1 MPKNIIIIA
10 VLLVIIF
17 TTFFTLKINSGLS
30 RPPSKTEIET
40 AINQANHLYRQEKD
54 KGRDFSTGP
63 CLSDALLPD
72 WVVDIV
78 HDPRLPIDDLPANQC
93 PSYRE
98 GRALHFVEFD
108 TEGKLIRTK

>member
-1 MPKNIIIIA
+1 MPKNIVISAVLFVIIA
-10 VLLVIIF
+10 
-17 TTFFTLKINSGLS
+17 TAFFTLKINSGLS
-30 RPPSKTEIET
+30 RPLSRIEIET
-40 AINQANHLYRQEKD
+40 AINQANHLFRQEKS

-78 HDPRLPIDDLPANQC
+78 HNPRLPIDDLPENQC

-98 GRALHFVEFD
+98 GKALHFVEFD
-108 TEGKLIRTK
+108 TEGELVRTK